1 MRAISMILAG
11 GEGSR
16 LSVLTDKR
24 AKPAVPF
31 AGKYRIIDLVLSN
44 CVHSNIYTVG
54 ILTQYRPRSL
64 NDHIRRGRPWDL
76 DRMRGGVTLLQP
88 YVGSRD
94 SDWYQNTADAV
105 CQNLDWVEHYDPD
118 HLLVLSG
125 DHIYRMNYESLLRFH
140 EAHEA
145 DLTIAVISVSPEDTA
160 RLGILTVDEEYRVVD
175 FQEKPQQTTS
185 TLASTGIYAFRTSV
199 VCERLRM
206 DAEDESSTRDF
217 GADIIPKMLADGA
230 RLYAYPF
237 QGYWV
242 DVGTVQAYWEANMDL
257 LLDRPAFDLY
267 SRDWVFHT
275 RSEERPPV
283 KVKTG
288 ATIHRSLICE
298 GAVIEGTVE
307 YSVLSP
313 GVQVRTGAVV
323 RDSIIMTDSIIGTE
337 AVLDRVIV
345 DKNVVVGKG
354 THLGFGEDYTPN
366 QDQPQQLRTGI
377 SLVGKNTHLP
387 PGIIVGRN
395 VVIGSDLPESSIPGP
410 MVSSGST
417 IDVPSSEKTW

>member
-1 MRAISMILAG
+1 MHAIAMILAG

-24 AKPAVPF
+24 AKPALPF
-31 AGKYRIIDLVLSN
+31 AGKYRIIDFVLSN

-64 NDHIRRGRPWDL
+64 NDHIQRGRPWDL
-76 DRMRGGVTLLQP
+76 DRMHGGVALLQP
-88 YVGSRD
+88 YVGRTD
-94 SDWYQNTADAV
+94 SDWYRNTADAV
-105 CQNLDWVEHYDPD
+105 YQNLDWVEHYDPD
-118 HLLVLSG
+118 QLLILSG

-140 EAHEA
+140 EQHEA
-145 DLTIAVISVSPEDTA
+145 DLTIAVIRVKPEDTS
-160 RLGILTVDEEYRVVD
+160 RFGILTVDEEYRVVD
-175 FQEKPQQTTS
+175 FQEKPQQTAS
-185 TLASTGIYAFRTSV
+185 LLASTGIYAFRTPIL
-199 VCERLRM
+199 CHWLRE
-206 DAEDESSTRDF
+206 DAEDEHSTHDF
-217 GADIIPKMLADGA
+217 GADIIPKMLGDGS

-267 SRDWVFHT
+267 GRDWIFHT
-275 RSEERPPV
+275 HSEERPPV
-283 KVKTG
+283 KVKSG
-288 ATIHRSLICE
+288 ATIRRSLICD
-298 GAVIEGTVE
+298 GCVIEGTVE

-323 RDSIIMTDSIIGTE
+323 RDAIIMTDSIIGSE

-354 THLGFGEDYTPN
+354 VHLGFGEDYTPN
-366 QDQPQQLRTGI
+366 QDQPHQLRTGI
-377 SLVGKNTHLP
+377 SLVGKNTPLP
-387 PGIIVGRN
+387 PGIVVGRN
-395 VVIGSDLPESSIPGP
+395 VVIGSDLPESTIPGP
-410 MVSSGST
+410 MIPSGTT
-417 IDVPSSEKTW
+417 IDLPPSEKT

>member
-1 MRAISMILAG
+1 MRALAVILAG

-24 AKPAVPF
+24 AKPAVLF

-76 DRMRGGVTLLQP
+76 DRMHGGVTLLQP
-88 YVGSRD
+88 YVGRSD
-94 SDWYQNTADAV
+94 SDWYHNTADAV
-105 CQNLDWVEHYDPD
+105 CQNLDWIQHHDPD

-140 EAHEA
+140 EEHEA
-145 DLTIAVISVSPEDTA
+145 DLTIAAVNVSPEETA
-160 RLGILTVDEEYRVVD
+160 RLGILTVDEENRVVD
-175 FQEKPQQTTS
+175 FQEKPQVTTS
-185 TLASTGIYAFRTSV
+185 TLASTGIYAFRTPA
-199 VCERLRM
+199 VCRMLRM
-206 DAEDESSTRDF
+206 DAEDSTSTHDF

-230 RLYAYPF
+230 RVYAYPF

-242 DVGTVQAYWEANMDL
+242 DIGTVQAYWEANMDL
-257 LLDRPAFDLY
+257 LLDRPAFNLY
-267 SRDWVFHT
+267 GRDWVIHT

-288 ATIHRSLICE
+288 ATIHRSLMCNGSE
-298 GAVIEGTVE
+298 IEGTVE
-307 YSVLSP
+307 YSILSP
-313 GVQVRTGAVV
+313 GVQIRTGAVV
-323 RDSIIMTDSIIGTE
+323 RDSIIMTDSIIGPE

-366 QDQPQQLRTGI
+366 ETQPQPLRTGI
-377 SLVGKNTHLP
+377 SLVGKNTRLP
-387 PGIIVGRN
+387 PGIVVGRN
-395 VVIGSDLPESSIPGP
+395 VVIGCDLPESLIPAP
-410 MVSSGST
+410 MITSGST
-417 IDVPSSEKTW
+417 IDASSSGKL

>member
-1 MRAISMILAG
+1 MRALAVILAG

-24 AKPAVPF
+24 AKPAVLF

-76 DRMRGGVTLLQP
+76 DRMHGGVTLLQP
-88 YVGSRD
+88 YVGRSD
-94 SDWYQNTADAV
+94 SDWYHNTADAV
-105 CQNLDWVEHYDPD
+105 CQNLDWIQHHDPD

-140 EAHEA
+140 EEHEA
-145 DLTIAVISVSPEDTA
+145 DLTIAAVNVSPEETA
-160 RLGILTVDEEYRVVD
+160 RLGILTVDEENRVVD
-175 FQEKPQQTTS
+175 FQEKPQVTTS
-185 TLASTGIYAFRTSV
+185 TLASTGIYAFRTPA
-199 VCERLRM
+199 VCRMLRM
-206 DAEDESSTRDF
+206 DAEDSTSTHDF

-230 RLYAYPF
+230 RVYAYPF

-242 DVGTVQAYWEANMDL
+242 DIGTVQAYWEANMDL
-257 LLDRPAFDLY
+257 LLDRPAFNLY
-267 SRDWVFHT
+267 GRDWVIHT

-288 ATIHRSLICE
+288 ATIHRSLMCNGSE
-298 GAVIEGTVE
+298 IEGTVE
-307 YSVLSP
+307 YSILSP
-313 GVQVRTGAVV
+313 GVQIRTGAVV
-323 RDSIIMTDSIIGTE
+323 RDSIIMTDSIIGPE

-366 QDQPQQLRTGI
+366 ETQPQPLRTGI
-377 SLVGKNTHLP
+377 SLVGKNTRLP
-387 PGIIVGRN
+387 PGIVVGRN
-395 VVIGSDLPESSIPGP
+395 VVIGCDLPESLIPAP
-410 MVSSGST
+410 MITSGST
-417 IDVPSSEKTW
+417 IDASSSGKR

>member
-1 MRAISMILAG
+1 MRAISVILAG

-24 AKPAVPF
+24 AKPAVLF

-88 YVGSRD
+88 YVGRSD

-105 CQNLDWVEHYDPD
+105 CQNLDWVQHYDPD

-125 DHIYRMNYESLLRFH
+125 DHIYRMNYELLLRFH
-140 EAHEA
+140 EEHEA
-145 DLTIAVISVSPEDTA
+145 DLTIAAIDVSPEDTA
-160 RLGILTVDEEYRVVD
+160 RLGILTTDEDNRVID
-175 FQEKPQQTTS
+175 FQEKPQETTS
-185 TLASTGIYAFRTSV
+185 TLASTGIYAFRTSAA
-199 VCERLRM
+199 CRM
-206 DAEDESSTRDF
+206 LMTDAGDTSSTHDF
-217 GADIIPKMLADGA
+217 AADIIPKMLADDA
-230 RLYAYPF
+230 RIYAYPF

-242 DVGTVQAYWEANMDL
+242 DIGTIQAYWEANMDL
-257 LLDRPAFDLY
+257 LLDRPSFNLY
-267 SRDWVFHT
+267 SRDWVIHT
-275 RSEERPPV
+275 RSEERPPA
-283 KVKTG
+283 KIKTG
-288 ATIHRSLICE
+288 ATIHRSLICDGCE
-298 GAVIEGTVE
+298 IEGTVE

-323 RDSIIMTDSIIGTE
+323 RDSIIMTDSIIGPE

-345 DKNVVVGKG
+345 DKNVIVGKG

-366 QDQPQQLRTGI
+366 ESQPQPLRTGI
-377 SLVGKNTHLP
+377 SLVGKNTRLP
-387 PGIIVGRN
+387 PGIVVGRN
-395 VVIGSDLPESSIPGP
+395 VVIGSDLLESLIPAP
-410 MVSSGST
+410 MITSGST
-417 IDVPSSEKTW
+417 IDSSDSGN